1 MKGIQKS
8 LIEVGAEVNL
18 TLDHILKTPD
28 QQKVKLIEAMRYSV
42 LDGGKRIRP
51 FLVLASAS
59 LFRVDRR
66 YALRVASAIE
76 MVHCYSLIH
85 DDLPAMDDD
94 CMRRGQPT
102 CHVKYDEAT
111 AILSGDALLTLAF
124 EVLADEETNE
134 DPEVRSNLVLALAQ
148 AAGTEGMVGGQMLD
162 LISERKDL
170 KMSDIASLQNMK
182 TGKLIQVSC
191 EAGAIL
197 GKSSLRDRLALI
209 AFGKDLGLAF
219 QIADDLLDH
228 EGDEKNMGK
237 KTGKDKEAGKATMVS
252 LLGAKEARIHA
263 KNLVANACEQLNVF
277 GRKADLLADV
287 AQFAIKRDT

>member
-1 MKGIQKS
+1 
-8 LIEVGAEVNL
+8 
-18 TLDHILKTPD
+18 
-28 QQKVKLIEAMRYSV
+28 
-42 LDGGKRIRP
+42 
-51 FLVLASAS
+51 
-59 LFRVDRR
+59 
-66 YALRVASAIE
+66 
-76 MVHCYSLIH
+76 
-85 DDLPAMDDD
+85 
-94 CMRRGQPT
+94 
-102 CHVKYDEAT
+102 
-111 AILSGDALLTLAF
+111 
-124 EVLADEETNE
+124 
-134 DPEVRSNLVLALAQ
+134 
-148 AAGTEGMVGGQMLD
+148 MLD

-263 KNLVANACEQLNVF
+263 KNLVANACEQLSVF

>member
-219 QIADDLLDH
+219 QIAYDL
-228 EGDEKNMGK
+228 
-237 KTGKDKEAGKATMVS
+237 S
-252 LLGAKEARIHA
+252 
-263 KNLVANACEQLNVF
+263 
-277 GRKADLLADV
+277 
-287 AQFAIKRDT
+287 

>member
-8 LIEVGAEVNL
+8 LIEVGADVNL

-59 LFRVDRR
+59 LFSVDRR

-111 AILSGDALLTLAF
+111 AILTGDALLTLAF

-197 GKSSLRDRLALI
+197 GKSSPRDRLALI

-263 KNLVANACEQLNVF
+263 KNLVANACEQLSVF

>member
-1 MKGIQKS
+1 MKDIQKS
-8 LIEVGAEVNL
+8 LNEVGAEVNL

-28 QQKVKLIEAMRYSV
+28 QPRVKLIDAMRYSV

-59 LFRVDRR
+59 LFSVDRR

-94 CMRRGQPT
+94 YMRRGQPT

-162 LISERKDL
+162 LISEKKDL

-252 LLGAKEARIHA
+252 LLGANKARIHA